1 MIQMNLKEYMKISE
15 LGSYWIKIIFH
26 IVQMAKAENITHL
39 YYEVFV
45 NEEKQ

>member
-1 MIQMNLKEYMKISE
+1 MIQMKLNEFMKILE